1 MRFLG
6 GYGHRQRHSSDKPF
20 ERPKEQAITGADP
33 QRPLTPMKAVN
44 NGLPNKEKPKEMEK
58 ASWSPPRGRVRDGS
72 VRGLPDLYRAAP
84 FFGLVSDS
92 GHFIQGLATS
102 GCSQQETNER
112 GSASPQK

>member
-44 NGLPNKEKPKEMEK
+44 NGLPNKEKPKELEK
-58 ASWSPPRGRVRDGS
+58 AS
-72 VRGLPDLYRAAP
+72 
-84 FFGLVSDS
+84 
-92 GHFIQGLATS
+92 
-102 GCSQQETNER
+102 
-112 GSASPQK
+112 